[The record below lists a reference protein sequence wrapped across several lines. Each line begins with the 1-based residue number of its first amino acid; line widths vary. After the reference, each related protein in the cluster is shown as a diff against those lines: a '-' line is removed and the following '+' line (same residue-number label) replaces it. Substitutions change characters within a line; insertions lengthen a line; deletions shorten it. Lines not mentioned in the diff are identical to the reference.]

1 LALIALFGVGFIVSP
16 KLGIASRKVQDKK
29 MTSIP
34 TVTPLI
40 KVDRIGKSYPRPE
53 SGGSF
58 TVLEDIS
65 LVVNSGEIVALLGR
79 SGSGKS
85 TLLRSV
91 AGLSKPSK
99 GQILSGGKAVS
110 GPNPDVAMVFQ
121 SFALLPWLTVSENVE
136 VGLEA
141 LELDRKEIRNRS
153 SEALKMV
160 GLDGFE
166 NAYPREL
173 SGGMQQRVGFA
184 RAFVVRPKLMLLDE
198 PFSALDVLTA
208 ENLRGE
214 IADLWEDGN
223 FPAEGVLLVTHNIE
237 EAIMLA
243 DRVIVLSSNP
253 GRIRGEIKIK
263 MKRPRERGS
272 TAFRAMAD
280 HIYTIM
286 TNPETAI
293 NQLRTD
299 ESSVQNAPLPHAR
312 PGAISGLLELIEE
325 YGGADDVAVISQK
338 LRIEADDL
346 LPILDAAVLL
356 RFAIVSKGDAT
367 LTDVGRKFADAEVE
381 DARAIFREQALQF
394 APLLASIFQA
404 LRRSKSGRLK
414 EDFFFDI
421 LDENFSADEA
431 QAQFDTAV
439 NWGRYAD
446 LFEYDIDE
454 QELKIANE
462 DVDDQRI

>member
-1 LALIALFGVGFIVSP
+1 MAFAPLKQALLVVEH
-16 KLGIASRKVQDKK
+16 LGK
-29 MTSIP
+29 T
-34 TVTPLI
+34 
-40 KVDRIGKSYPRPE
+40 YPRPE

-65 LVVNSGEIVALLGR
+65 LTVSPGEIVALLGR

-91 AGLSKPSK
+91 AGLIKPSK
-99 GQILSGGKAVS
+99 GVIYSAGRIVNE
-110 GPNPDVAMVFQ
+110 PNPDVAMVFQ
-121 SFALLPWLTVSENVE
+121 SFALLPWLTVVENVE
-136 VGLEA
+136 VGLEVQN
-141 LELDRKEIRNRS
+141 LERKEARRRS
-153 SEALKMV
+153 QEALKLV

-184 RAFVVRPKLMLLDE
+184 RAFVVRPRILLLDE

-214 IADLWEDGN
+214 ISDLWEAGN
-223 FPAEGVLLVTHNIE
+223 FPAESVVLVTHNIE

-243 DRVIVLSSNP
+243 DRVVVLSSNP
-253 GRIRGEIKIK
+253 GRIRGEIRIRLA
-263 MKRPRERGS
+263 RPRQRG
-272 TAFRAMAD
+272 TNAFRAMAD

-286 TNPETAI
+286 TNPDTKIGPVRVGPARIDAE
-293 NQLRTD
+293 
-299 ESSVQNAPLPHAR
+299 PLPHTR
-312 PGAISGLLELIEE
+312 PGAISGLLEMIEE
-325 YGGADDVAVISQK
+325 YGGKDDVAQISQK

-356 RFAIVSKGDAT
+356 GFADVNQGDAT
-367 LTDVGRKFADAEVE
+367 LTESGRRFADAEVE
-381 DARAIFREQALQF
+381 EARSIFRTQVLER
-394 APLLASIFQA
+394 APLVRTMFEA
-404 LRRSKSGRLK
+404 LRQSKDGRLDD
-414 EDFFFDI
+414 DFFLDI
-421 LDENFSADEA
+421 LDQSFSEEEA
-431 QAQFDTAV
+431 REQFDTAV

-454 QELKIANE
+454 HELRMPDTVETPGA
-462 DVDDQRI
+462 D

>member
-1 LALIALFGVGFIVSP
+1 MATNAILESLLV
-16 KLGIASRKVQDKK
+16 
-29 MTSIP
+29 
-34 TVTPLI
+34 
-40 KVDRIGKSYPRPE
+40 VDRLGKSYPRPE

-58 TVLEDIS
+58 TVLEDINLS
-65 LVVNSGEIVALLGR
+65 VAPGEIVALLGR

-85 TLLRSV
+85 TLLRTA
-91 AGLSKPSK
+91 AGLIKPSS
-99 GQILSGGKAVS
+99 GRVLSGGRPVT

-121 SFALLPWLTVSENVE
+121 SFALLPWLTVAENVE

-141 LELDRKEIRNRS
+141 LDLDRKEIRKRS

-160 GLDGFE
+160 GLEGFE

-184 RAFVVRPKLMLLDE
+184 RAFVVRPRLLLLDE

-214 IADLWEDGN
+214 IADLWEAGN
-223 FPAEGVLLVTHNIE
+223 FPAKGVLLVTHNIE

-253 GRIRGEIKIK
+253 GRVRGEITIK
-263 MKRPRERGS
+263 LCRPRERGS
-272 TAFRAMAD
+272 SDFRAMAD

-286 TNPETAI
+286 TNPDTEI
-293 NQLRTD
+293 SPLRAG
-299 ESSVQNAPLPHAR
+299 EPRVERSPLPHAR

-356 RFAIVSKGDAT
+356 GFAAVSKGDAT
-367 LTDVGRKFADAEVE
+367 LTDIGRKFADAEVE
-381 DARAIFREQALQF
+381 EAREIFRGQALQF
-394 APLLASIFQA
+394 APLLTTIFEA
-404 LRRSKSGRLK
+404 LRQSKNGRLK
-414 EDFFFDI
+414 DDFFLDI
-421 LDENFSADEA
+421 LDENFGDDEA
-431 QAQFDTAV
+431 KEQFDTAV

-446 LFEYDIDE
+446 LFEYDIDSH
-454 QELKIANE
+454 ELRLGADE
-462 DVDDQRI
+462 AEGRLGGD

>member
-1 LALIALFGVGFIVSP
+1 
-16 KLGIASRKVQDKK
+16 
-29 MTSIP
+29 MTTNAIRESLL
-34 TVTPLI
+34 V
-40 KVDRIGKSYPRPE
+40 VDRLGKTYPRPE
-53 SGGSF
+53 SSGFF

-65 LVVNSGEIVALLGR
+65 LSVATGEIVALLGR

-91 AGLSKPSK
+91 AGLIKPSS
-99 GQILSGGKAVS
+99 GRVLSGGKPVI

-121 SFALLPWLTVSENVE
+121 SFALLPWLTVAENVE

-141 LELDRKEIRNRS
+141 LQLDRKEIRKRS

-184 RAFVVRPKLMLLDE
+184 RAFVVRPRLLLLDE

-214 IADLWEDGN
+214 IADLWEAGN

-253 GRIRGEIKIK
+253 GRIRGEITIRLS
-263 MKRPRERGS
+263 RPRERGS
-272 TAFRAMAD
+272 SDFRAMAD

-286 TNPETAI
+286 TNPDTEI
-293 NQLRTD
+293 SPLRAG
-299 ESSVQNAPLPHAR
+299 EPRVERSPLPHAR

-356 RFAIVSKGDAT
+356 GFAEVSKGDAT
-367 LTDVGRKFADAEVE
+367 LTDIGRKFADAEVE
-381 DARAIFREQALQF
+381 EARAIFREQALTS
-394 APLLASIFQA
+394 APLLTTIFKA
-404 LRRSKSGRLK
+404 LKQSKNGRLK
-414 EDFFFDI
+414 DDFFLDI
-421 LDENFSADEA
+421 LDENFGDDEA
-431 QAQFDTAV
+431 REQFDTAV

-446 LFEYDIDE
+446 LFEYDIDSH
-454 QELKIANE
+454 ELRLHADE
-462 DVDDQRI
+462 RSVSD

>member
-1 LALIALFGVGFIVSP
+1 
-16 KLGIASRKVQDKK
+16 
-29 MTSIP
+29 MT
-34 TVTPLI
+34 TTTTQQLLV
-40 KVDRIGKSYPRPE
+40 VDHLGKSYPRPD

-58 TVLEDIS
+58 TVLEDVS
-65 LVVNSGEIVALLGR
+65 LSVAPGEIVALLGR

-91 AGLSKPSK
+91 AGLIKPSK
-99 GQILSGGKAVS
+99 GQVLSSGVPVK
-110 GPNPDVAMVFQ
+110 GPNADVAMVFQ

-141 LELDRKEIRNRS
+141 LGLDQKEVRKRCA
-153 SEALKMV
+153 EALKLV
-160 GLDGFE
+160 GLDRFE

-184 RAFVVRPKLMLLDE
+184 RAFVVRPKLLLLDE

-214 IADLWEDGN
+214 IADLWEAGN

-253 GRIRGEIKIK
+253 GRVRGEISIELC
-263 MKRPRERGS
+263 RPRERGS
-272 TAFRAMAD
+272 SDFRAMAD

-286 TNPETAI
+286 TNPDTTI
-293 NQLRTD
+293 SPIQQSRPQVD
-299 ESSVQNAPLPHAR
+299 SSPLPHAR

-356 RFAIVSKGDAT
+356 RFAEVSKGDAT
-367 LTDVGRKFADAEVE
+367 LTKIGREFADAEVE
-381 DARAIFREQALQF
+381 AARTIFRDQAIAH
-394 APLLASIFQA
+394 APLLATIYEA
-404 LRRSKSGRLK
+404 LSQSKNGKLK
-414 EDFFFDI
+414 DDFFLGI
-421 LDENFSADEA
+421 LEENYSDEEA
-431 QAQFDTAV
+431 REQFDTAV

-446 LFEYDIDE
+446 LFDYDLDAH
-454 QELKIANE
+454 ELRLSRE
-462 DVDDQRI
+462 DVQSLEEGGVN